1 MPAWKGP
8 QFSIAIVTPSCAPRS
23 TTFPNASH
31 ERRRNAALKRWS
43 GRSPG
48 WTTRTAA
55 PRSCASSVAARC
67 CRSDSRQI
75 PGLMDARLAFPR
87 GPCTEMRSK
96 GSSAVR
102 MRRRISGGVSS
113 GWACGWS
120 ANTSNARNSFSTAN
134 AMACSRGR
142 SRRIELDTP
151 SSAVTSALGG
161 PTANLAD
168 NGPHGADLYSTA
180 ATYIGITVDQLRTE
194 LGTTKSLADV
204 AVAHGKTRDGLIQAL
219 MAAEQTNL
227 ATLVDQ
233 KGAPQGRGPG
243 GPGDRGVIGDSF
255 AAAATYLGTTTADLR
270 TKMQAGQTLAQ
281 IAAATS
287 GKTRDGLVAALTADA
302 KAKVAAAQAA
312 GTITTD
318 QATQLGNGLA
328 DRIARLVDS
337 TRPAG
342 PGFGR

>member
-1 MPAWKGP
+1 MKLDPAKTL
-8 QFSIAIVTPSCAPRS
+8 VTAGVL
-23 TTFPNASH
+23 
-31 ERRRNAALKRWS
+31 AL
-43 GRSPG
+43 
-48 WTTRTAA
+48 
-55 PRSCASSVAARC
+55 
-67 CRSDSRQI
+67 
-75 PGLMDARLAFPR
+75 GL
-87 GPCTEMRSK
+87 
-96 GSSAVR
+96 
-102 MRRRISGGVSS
+102 SGGV
-113 GWACGWS
+113 
-120 ANTSNARNSFSTAN
+120 
-134 AMACSRGR
+134 AMAAHGPDITTS
-142 SRRIELDTP
+142 
-151 SSAVTSALGG
+151 VTSALGG

-281 IAAATS
+281 IAAATA
-287 GKTRDGLVAALTADA
+287 GKSRDGLVAALTADA
-302 KAKVAAAQAA
+302 KAKIAAAQAA
-312 GTITTD
+312 GTITAD

>member
-1 MPAWKGP
+1 MKLDPAKTL
-8 QFSIAIVTPSCAPRS
+8 VTAGVL
-23 TTFPNASH
+23 
-31 ERRRNAALKRWS
+31 AL
-43 GRSPG
+43 
-48 WTTRTAA
+48 
-55 PRSCASSVAARC
+55 
-67 CRSDSRQI
+67 
-75 PGLMDARLAFPR
+75 GL
-87 GPCTEMRSK
+87 
-96 GSSAVR
+96 
-102 MRRRISGGVSS
+102 SGGV
-113 GWACGWS
+113 
-120 ANTSNARNSFSTAN
+120 
-134 AMACSRGR
+134 AMAAYGPDITTS
-142 SRRIELDTP
+142 
-151 SSAVTSALGG
+151 VTSALGG
-161 PTANLAD
+161 PNANLAD

-180 ATYIGITVDQLRTE
+180 ATYIGITADQLRTE

-233 KGAPQGRGPG
+233 QGAPHGRGSDG
-243 GPGDRGVIGDSF
+243 HDDRGVIGDSF

-281 IAAATS
+281 IAAATA
-287 GKTRDGLVAALTADA
+287 GKSRDGLVAALTADA
-302 KAKVAAAQAA
+302 KAKIAAAQAA
-312 GTITTD
+312 GTITAD